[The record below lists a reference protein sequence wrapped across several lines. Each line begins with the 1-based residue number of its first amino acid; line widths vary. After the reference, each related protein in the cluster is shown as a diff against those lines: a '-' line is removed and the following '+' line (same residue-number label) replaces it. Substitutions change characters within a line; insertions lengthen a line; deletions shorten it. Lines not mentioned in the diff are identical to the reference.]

1 MNVAF
6 VSTGA
11 GIAAAAFWLFIA
23 VIIVAGM
30 WYDMRR
36 REAQHETLRR
46 LAESG
51 QPLDPDLMD
60 RLLSVSGGGNT
71 ARELM
76 IWGVVMLFVA
86 PGVAVLAVFIG
97 WQYAPA
103 LLPLLGVAILIGFIG
118 VGLVVAS
125 RFVER
130 RPDAS
135 DEAPANRHAA

>member
-1 MNVAF
+1 METVF
-6 VSTGA
+6 VNTGA
-11 GIAAAAFWLFIA
+11 GVAAAAFWLFLA
-23 VIIVAGM
+23 IIVVAGM

-51 QPLDPDLMD
+51 QTLDPHLMD
-60 RLLSVSGGGNT
+60 RLLSVSGGGNA
-71 ARELM
+71 ARELFV
-76 IWGVVMLFVA
+76 WGVVMLFVA

-103 LLPLLGVAILIGFIG
+103 LLPLLGVAILIAFIG
-118 VGLVVAS
+118 LGLIVAS
-125 RFVER
+125 RLLGR
-130 RPDAS
+130 RPAAD